1 MVVPSLGL
9 AVPMPGTVA
18 VPMPGGS
25 EAGGQATP
33 SINISKGQPS
43 TRGLLACPPP
53 SGAVPLDHHPTNP
66 GKVNKYLYFVI
77 SNCLLLLEDSV

>member
-18 VPMPGGS
+18 VPMPGGR

-33 SINISKGQPS
+33 SNNISQGQPS

-53 SGAVPLDHHPTNP
+53 SGAVPMDPP
-66 GKVNKYLYFVI
+66 PAKQKEVRVIVLYYYA
-77 SNCLLLLEDSV
+77 